1 MELSYEGLKNVM
13 KINVNGR
20 IGNSNVGK
28 FQEAVFKAIEDY
40 NKVILDFKELLY
52 MNSAGLRVLLASM
65 QNVTR
70 NQKKLIIRNVSSE
83 IDELFQMTGFD
94 DILVIE

>member
-1 MELSYEGLKNVM
+1 MEISYEGLKNVM

-20 IGNSNVGK
+20 IGNNNVTK
-28 FQEAVFKAIEDY
+28 FQEAVFNAVESY
-40 NKVILDFKELLY
+40 NKVILDFKELVY

-65 QNVTR
+65 QNIAHTE
-70 NQKKLIIRNVSSE
+70 KKLIIRNVCSE
-83 IDELFQMTGFD
+83 INELFQMTGFD